1 MRMNLFQP
9 IRSTLLNSIGETL
22 LFISFLT
29 GLAGLA
35 SFFLGA
41 LKKDDVLIEVGE
53 RSIVTIFFLL
63 TSGTFLLIYLLAT
76 KDYSNAY
83 VAKNVSNDLPF
94 IYSIASLWAGQEGSL
109 LLWAW
114 ILSIYSLILKYSKPY
129 KTLLCSTQSISLF
142 ILTFFV
148 FLIVFVDSPF
158 EVLKNVPLNGRGL
171 NPILQNFY
179 MAIHPLT
186 LYVGYIALTI
196 PFAFALGSII
206 SKDKTDN
213 WVIRSKKWT
222 YFSWIFLSSGLLLG
236 SRWAY
241 LELGWGGYWAWDPVE
256 NVALMPWLALTAFL
270 HSSMAQE
277 TRSLLRRWNIC
288 LIFLAFFLSIF
299 GTFITRSGLI
309 SSVHSFAQSSI
320 GPYFMVFIIFI
331 VLFSLFMYQKNKKI
345 ISSKED
351 ILSLLSKENFLI
363 FNNIFFLVIT
373 LTVFLGTVF
382 PIISEAIT
390 GEKILVGPTFYDLVN
405 FPNVLLLMSLMSVAP
420 IIPWKDAKLIP
431 LLKYISKPILAS
443 AVLTVLFSFVF
454 ASLKVLLVLFL
465 SFFVTIIILQDLFI
479 DFRMHTSRGLR
490 IHEILDKKSR
500 RYCAFLIHFGII
512 LLVVGITLSSVY
524 GTKSDL
530 ILSKGESSVI
540 SKYRIVLVDT
550 YRKESESKSILGA
563 KLILSDQGKDFSL
576 YPEQNIYKYE
586 GNRSINKE
594 TEVAIYNTLRKDYYI
609 ILIDEL
615 EDGRFNFKIYI
626 NPWVSL
632 LWIGSLISIF
642 GGIIMII
649 RRKD

>member
-1 MRMNLFQP
+1 M
-9 IRSTLLNSIGETL
+9 LNNIGETL
-22 LFISFLT
+22 LFISFLC
-29 GLAGLA
+29 GLVGLG
-35 SFFLGA
+35 SFSLGA
-41 LKKDDVLIEVGE
+41 LKKDDALVAVGE
-53 RSIVTIFFLL
+53 RSIVVIFSLL
-63 TSGTFLLIYLLAT
+63 TSGVFLLIYLLVT
-76 KDYSNAY
+76 KDYSNVY
-83 VAKNVSNDLPF
+83 VAKNVSNDLSF

-109 LLWAW
+109 LLWSW
-114 ILSIYSLILKYSKPY
+114 ILSTYTLVLKYSKPY
-129 KTLLCSTQSISLF
+129 KTLLCSTQGITLF

-148 FLIVFVDSPF
+148 FLIVFIESPF
-158 EVLKNVPLNGRGL
+158 EVLKDVPLNGRGL

-196 PFAFALGSII
+196 PFAFALGSIL

-213 WVIRSKKWT
+213 WVTRSKKWT
-222 YFSWIFLSSGLLLG
+222 YFSWIFLSIGLLLG

-277 TRSLLRRWNIC
+277 MRSLLRRWNIC

-320 GPYFMVFIIFI
+320 GPYFIVFIIFI

-345 ISSKED
+345 ISSEED
-351 ILSLLSKENFLI
+351 IVSLLSKENFLI
-363 FNNIFFLVIT
+363 FNNIFFLIIT

-420 IIPWKDAKLIP
+420 IIPWKSAKLIT
-431 LLKYISKPILAS
+431 LLNYILKPILVS
-443 AVLTVLFSFVF
+443 AALTILFGFIFS
-454 ASLKVLLVLFL
+454 SIKVLLVLFL
-465 SFFVTIIILQDLFI
+465 SSFVTIVILQDLFI
-479 DFRMHTSRGLR
+479 DFKMQLSRGLR
-490 IHEILDKKSR
+490 FNEILDKKSR

-524 GTKSDL
+524 GTKSDF

-540 SKYRIVLVDT
+540 SKYKIELVDT
-550 YRKESESKSILGA
+550 YRKESEAKSILGA
-563 KLILSDQGKDFSL
+563 KLILFDQGKAYTLF
-576 YPEQNIYKYE
+576 PEQNIYKYE

-615 EDGRFNFKIYI
+615 EDGRFNFKMYI

-642 GGIIMII
+642 GGIVIIMK
-649 RRKD
+649 RKK